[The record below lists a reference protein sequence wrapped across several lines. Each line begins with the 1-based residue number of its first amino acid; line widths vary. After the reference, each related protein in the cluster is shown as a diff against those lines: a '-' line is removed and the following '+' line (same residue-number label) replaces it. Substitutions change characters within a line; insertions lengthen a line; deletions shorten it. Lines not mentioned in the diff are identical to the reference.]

1 MFEEF
6 LDEIFFFNLLYD
18 VDCKLVLF
26 FFLFFNGLCNRWYL
40 WFLRF
45 KKDNEMK

>member
-6 LDEIFFFNLLYD
+6 LDEIYFLICCMMLIVNWFY
-18 VDCKLVLF
+18 F